1 MLDIYN
7 NKFSKDEK
15 YLNRGFIAGIIL
27 LFLFYMFIP
36 LLLASNH
43 SLFAKLMSMPKSLM
57 ILIVCFPPPLLT
69 IAAMLIIF
77 KNSDR
82 KKSLLEKFALNRWH
96 IRNLWICLA
105 VCIFMMGIS
114 AVTTIHFKKILDF
127 LDIPTQQPAFLTL
140 AMSCDPSAF
149 VLLAIAAVII
159 APISEEIL
167 FRRVIYGF
175 IAARIGITGSI
186 IFTSLLFAIIHDSFA
201 QFPALFL
208 LGVAFQLMYLHFHSL
223 YPALLLHFLNNAAA
237 VCGIIIVRVFDLP
250 LLQ

>member
-1 MLDIYN
+1 ML
-7 NKFSKDEK
+7 
-15 YLNRGFIAGIIL
+15 
-27 LFLFYMFIP
+27 IP

-43 SLFAKLMSMPKSLM
+43 SLFAKLTSMPKAQM
-57 ILIVCFPPPLLT
+57 ILLVCFPPPLLT
-69 IAAMLIIF
+69 LAVMWVIF
-77 KNSDR
+77 KSSDR
-82 KKSLLEKFALNRWH
+82 KKSLFEKFALNRWD
-96 IRNLWICLA
+96 IKNLWTCLA
-105 VCIFMMGIS
+105 VCVFMLGVS
-114 AVTTIHFKKILDF
+114 AFTTIQFKKILDF

-140 AMSCDPSAF
+140 AMSCDPLAF

-175 IAARIGITGSI
+175 VAARIGITGSI
-186 IFTSLLFAIIHDSFA
+186 IFTSLLFAMIHDSFV

-208 LGVAFQLMYLHFHSL
+208 LGIAFQLMYLHFHSL

-237 VCGIIIVRVFDLP
+237 VCGIVIVRIFDIP